1 MSIYKRSKSR
11 FWWYAVR
18 QGKTILRGSTGT
30 ENEDVARAVERSIY
44 MAQKRTTPADKLHA
58 MIDALLG
65 VAPNAGLPLAGI
77 WAEYERHL
85 RTTGNNL
92 KPRTLENRA
101 LSLGRFVRWATV
113 ERPVCDRAESV
124 DRATAAAFADFLAD
138 QKTKGKTRANLIGDL
153 GTIWEGLR
161 RVRDG
166 IVTNPWPLVLP
177 AKADSERG
185 KAFDRAQ
192 EAAIMTAADQI
203 GDGWGLACHIARFT
217 GLRYGDVARLSWAT
231 VDLAAAVVRLAPAKT
246 ARHHIAVVIPLAPPL
261 ATVLQEARRATPL
274 GTWVLPDHAA
284 SYPRP
289 ERGGLHRFAD
299 VLAAAGLGGRGYTFH
314 SWRHTFRTR
323 LSEAGVS
330 DEIAKRLG
338 GWTED
343 ATAMRYDHDGRAAEL
358 LEAIT
363 RGAV

>member
-1 MSIYKRSKSR
+1 MSIYKRTGSR

-58 MIDALLG
+58 MIDALLD
-65 VAPNAGLPLAGI
+65 VTPDAGLPLAGI

-85 RTTGNNL
+85 RTSGNNL

-101 LSLGRFVRWATV
+101 MSLGRFTRWVTA
-113 ERPVCDRAESV
+113 ERPVCDRAEAV
-124 DRATAAAFADFLAD
+124 DRATAAAFADFLASGG
-138 QKTKGKTRANLIGDL
+138 TKGKTRANLIGDL

-166 IVTNPWPLVLP
+166 VTANPWPLVSP
-177 AKADSERG
+177 AKNDSERG
-185 KAFDRAQ
+185 QAFDRGQ
-192 EAAIMTAADQI
+192 EAAIMAAADKM
-203 GDGWGLACHIARFT
+203 GDGWGLACRLARYT
-217 GLRYGDVARLSWAT
+217 GLRYGDVARLPWVA
-231 VDLAAAVVRLAPAKT
+231 VDLDHEVIRLTPTKT
-246 ARHHIAVVIPLAPPL
+246 ARRKIDVAIPIAPPL
-261 ATVLQEARRATPL
+261 LVALREAREASPGSTL
-274 GTWVLPDHAA
+274 VLPAHAA
-284 SYPRP
+284 AYPRP
-289 ERGGLHRFAD
+289 ERRGLHKFAD
-299 VLAAAGLGGRGYTFH
+299 VLSAAEIEGAYTFH

-330 DEIAKRLG
+330 DEIARRLG

-343 ATAMRYDHDGRAAEL
+343 ATAMRYDHDGRSSEL
-358 LEAIT
+358 KEAIN
-363 RGAV
+363 RGAC